1 MKKIYEAL
9 KFDVALAF
17 ANDVVCES
25 PTYSTDG
32 KDDMGS
38 DIWPIVKAE

>member
-9 KFDVALAF
+9 KFDVMLAYV
-17 ANDVVCES
+17 NDVVCES
-25 PTYSTDG
+25 PYSSDG

-38 DIWPIVKAE
+38 DIWPVIKAE